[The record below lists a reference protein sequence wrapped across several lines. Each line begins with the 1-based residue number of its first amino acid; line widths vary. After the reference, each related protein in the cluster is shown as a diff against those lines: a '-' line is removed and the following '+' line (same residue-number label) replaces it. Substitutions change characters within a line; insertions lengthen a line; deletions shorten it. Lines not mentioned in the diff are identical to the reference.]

1 MTLTPEAKMIIAESL
16 YCYDYDLSWEELTD
30 TGKQDYIEGYVD
42 PFPIALDKAGYK
54 IVPKGMICH
63 W

>member
-1 MTLTPEAKMIIAESL
+1 MLTPKAKMIIAESL
-16 YCYDYDLSWEELTD
+16 YCYDYGLSWEKLTD

-42 PFPIALDKAGYK
+42 PFLKALDKAGYK